1 MKIKK
6 VKYFTFLLVS
16 FLMTKI
22 FCNSP
27 IEMSENNY
35 SFELQNEKI
44 IKVFILDSSLNN
56 SKELKFYEQKNNDSL
71 VFIGTAETICLEDGQ
86 FGEGFQDIYYED
98 DYIVIQQSFGDGN
111 KLIISKLYLK
121 YEKRNKIKLKKYTE
135 QHIDRF
141 SDEKDFT
148 EIEYNI
154 PKNIYLNDI
163 SSDFVYDLHKSNN
176 Q

>member
-1 MKIKK
+1 MKTLKLIE
-6 VKYFTFLLVS
+6 FLLVS

-44 IKVFILDSSLNN
+44 IKVFIFDSSLYN

-121 YEKRNKIKLKKYTE
+121 YEKRKKIKLKKYTE
-135 QHIDRF
+135 QQIDRF

-148 EIEYNI
+148 EIEFNI
-154 PKNIYLNDI
+154 PKNIYINDI

>member
-1 MKIKK
+1 MKTLKLIE
-6 VKYFTFLLVS
+6 FLLLS

-44 IKVFILDSSLNN
+44 IKVFIFDSSLNN

-111 KLIISKLYLK
+111 KLIISRLYFK
-121 YEKRNKIKLKKYTE
+121 YEKRKKIKLKKYTE

-148 EIEYNI
+148 EIEYKI

-163 SSDFVYDLHKSNN
+163 TSDFVYDLHKSNN

>member
-1 MKIKK
+1 MKIKRIK
-6 VKYFTFLLVS
+6 FITFFLVS

-35 SFELQNEKI
+35 SFELQNKKI
-44 IKVFILDSSLNN
+44 IKVFIYDSSSYN
-56 SKELKFYEQKNNDSL
+56 SKELKFYEQKNNGSL
-71 VFIGTAETICLEDGQ
+71 VFIGRAETICLEEGQ
-86 FGEGFQDIYYED
+86 IGEGFQDIYYED

-121 YEKRNKIKLKKYTE
+121 YEKRKKIKLKKYTE

-148 EIEYNI
+148 EIEFNI

-163 SSDFVYDLHKSNN
+163 SSDFVYDIHKSNN

>member
-1 MKIKK
+1 MKTLKLIE
-6 VKYFTFLLVS
+6 FLLVS

-22 FCNSP
+22 FYNSP
-27 IEMSENNY
+27 IEISENNY
-35 SFELQNEKI
+35 SFELKNKKI

-71 VFIGTAETICLEDGQ
+71 VFIGTAETISLEDGQ

-121 YEKRNKIKLKKYTE
+121 YEKRKKIKLKKYTE

-148 EIEYNI
+148 EIEFNI
-154 PKNIYLNDI
+154 SKNIYINDI
-163 SSDFVYDLHKSNN
+163 SSEFIYNLHKNKN

>member
-1 MKIKK
+1 MKTLKLIE
-6 VKYFTFLLVS
+6 FLLLS

-27 IEMSENNY
+27 IEISKNNY

-44 IKVFILDSSLNN
+44 IKVFIYDSSSDN
-56 SKELKFYEQKNNDSL
+56 SKVLKFYEQKNNDSL

-121 YEKRNKIKLKKYTE
+121 YEKRKKIELKKYTE

-148 EIEYNI
+148 EIEFNI
-154 PKNIYLNDI
+154 PKNIYINDI
-163 SSDFVYDLHKSNN
+163 SSEFIYNLHKNKN

>member
-1 MKIKK
+1 MNMKKHKII
-6 VKYFTFLLVS
+6 TFFVS
-16 FLMTKI
+16 FLITKI

-27 IEMSENNY
+27 IEISESNY
-35 SFELQNEKI
+35 SFELKNKKI

-71 VFIGTAETICLEDGQ
+71 VFIGTAETICLEEGQ
-86 FGEGFQDIYYED
+86 VGEGFQDIYYED

-111 KLIISKLYLK
+111 KLIISRLYFQ
-121 YEKRNKIKLKKYTE
+121 YEKRKKIKLKKYTE

-163 SSDFVYDLHKSNN
+163 TSYC
-176 Q
+176 

>member
-1 MKIKK
+1 MKKHKII
-6 VKYFTFLLVS
+6 TFFVS
-16 FLMTKI
+16 FLITKI

-27 IEMSENNY
+27 IEISESNY
-35 SFELQNEKI
+35 SFELKNKKI

-71 VFIGTAETICLEDGQ
+71 VFIGTAETISLEDGQ

-121 YEKRNKIKLKKYTE
+121 YEKRKKIKLKKYTE

-148 EIEYNI
+148 EIEFNI
-154 PKNIYLNDI
+154 PKNIYINDI
-163 SSDFVYDLHKSNN
+163 TSDFFYCNA
-176 Q
+176 

>member
-27 IEMSENNY
+27 IEISESNY
-35 SFELQNEKI
+35 SFELKNKKI

-56 SKELKFYEQKNNDSL
+56 SKELKFYEQKNNGSL
-71 VFIGTAETICLEDGQ
+71 VFIGRAETVCLEEGQ
-86 FGEGFQDIYYED
+86 VGEGFQDIYSED

-111 KLIISKLYLK
+111 KLIISRLYFQ
-121 YEKRNKIKLKKYTE
+121 YEKKIKLKKYTE

-163 SSDFVYDLHKSNN
+163 TSDFVYDLHKSNN

>member
-1 MKIKK
+1 MKTLKLIE
-6 VKYFTFLLVS
+6 FLLVS

-44 IKVFILDSSLNN
+44 IKVFIFDSSLYN

-121 YEKRNKIKLKKYTE
+121 YEKRKKIKLKKYTE

-148 EIEYNI
+148 EIEYKI

-163 SSDFVYDLHKSNN
+163 TSAFVYNLHKSNN

>member
-22 FCNSP
+22 FCNFP

-44 IKVFILDSSLNN
+44 IKLFIYDSSSYN

-71 VFIGTAETICLEDGQ
+71 VFIGTAENIC
-86 FGEGFQDIYYED
+86 
-98 DYIVIQQSFGDGN
+98 
-111 KLIISKLYLK
+111 
-121 YEKRNKIKLKKYTE
+121 
-135 QHIDRF
+135 
-141 SDEKDFT
+141 
-148 EIEYNI
+148 
-154 PKNIYLNDI
+154 
-163 SSDFVYDLHKSNN
+163 
-176 Q
+176 

>member
-1 MKIKK
+1 
-6 VKYFTFLLVS
+6 
-16 FLMTKI
+16 MTI
-22 FCNSP
+22 P
-27 IEMSENNY
+27 
-35 SFELQNEKI
+35 
-44 IKVFILDSSLNN
+44 
-56 SKELKFYEQKNNDSL
+56 
-71 VFIGTAETICLEDGQ
+71 
-86 FGEGFQDIYYED
+86 D

-121 YEKRNKIKLKKYTE
+121 YEKRKKIKLEKYTE

-148 EIEYNI
+148 EIEYKI

-163 SSDFVYDLHKSNN
+163 TSDFVYNLHQSNN

>member
-1 MKIKK
+1 MKTLKLIE
-6 VKYFTFLLVS
+6 FLLVS

-27 IEMSENNY
+27 IEISENNY
-35 SFELQNEKI
+35 SFELKNKKI
-44 IKVFILDSSLNN
+44 IKVFIYDSSSYN

-71 VFIGTAETICLEDGQ
+71 VFIGTAETISLEDGQ

-121 YEKRNKIKLKKYTE
+121 YEKRKKIKLEKYTE

-148 EIEYNI
+148 EIEYKI

-163 SSDFVYDLHKSNN
+163 TSDFVYNLHQSNN

>member
-1 MKIKK
+1 MKTLKLID
-6 VKYFTFLLVS
+6 FLLVS

-27 IEMSENNY
+27 IEISESNY
-35 SFELQNEKI
+35 SFELKNKKI
-44 IKVFILDSSLNN
+44 IKVFIYDSSSYN

-121 YEKRNKIKLKKYTE
+121 YEKRKKIKLKKYTE
-135 QHIDRF
+135 QHVDRF

-148 EIEYNI
+148 EIEYEI
-154 PKNIYLNDI
+154 PNNIYLNDI
-163 SSDFVYDLHKSNN
+163 TSDFVYDLHKSNN

>member
-6 VKYFTFLLVS
+6 VKYFTFLCVS

-35 SFELQNEKI
+35 SFELQNKKI
-44 IKVFILDSSLNN
+44 IKVFIYVSSSYN
-56 SKELKFYEQKNNDSL
+56 SKELKFYEQKNNGSL
-71 VFIGTAETICLEDGQ
+71 VFIGRAETVCLEEGQ
-86 FGEGFQDIYYED
+86 VGEGFQDIYYED

-111 KLIISKLYLK
+111 KLIISRLYFK
-121 YEKRNKIKLKKYTE
+121 YEKRKKIKLKKYTE

-148 EIEYNI
+148 EIEYKI
-154 PKNIYLNDI
+154 PKNIYVNDI